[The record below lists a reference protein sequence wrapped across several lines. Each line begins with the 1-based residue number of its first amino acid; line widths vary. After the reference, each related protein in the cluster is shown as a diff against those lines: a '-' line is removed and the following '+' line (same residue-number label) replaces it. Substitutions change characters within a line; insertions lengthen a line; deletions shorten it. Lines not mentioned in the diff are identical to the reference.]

1 MNYGYI
7 RVSSISQNIDRQ
19 LLVLKNEGLN
29 IENIYI
35 DYESGKDFDRK
46 EYSKLIKKLRNRDLL
61 IIKSIDRLGRNY
73 EMIINEWRIITKE
86 IGADIKVL
94 DMPLLN
100 TTIETNDL
108 MKAFISDIVLQILS
122 FVAENERKNIKERQA
137 EGIKAAKL
145 RGVKFGRPR
154 IKLPHNFK
162 NVCNMYKNNQI
173 NSFEASSLLN
183 LNRSTFFKYLKEKG
197 NISCQ

>member
-19 LLVLKNEGLN
+19 LFVLKNEGLN
-29 IENIYI
+29 IQNIYI

-108 MKAFISDIVLQILS
+108 MKTFISDIVLQILS

-154 IKLPHNFK
+154 IKLPQNFK

-197 NISCQ
+197 NLSCQ